1 MKLFV
6 VNITENGSK
15 CNDQTTIA
23 QLHKFNTFG
32 WNYNRILRGKKKI
45 RQPHESQKKKKQKH
59 HVYVHVY
66 IPSCNM

>member
-32 WNYNRILRGKKKI
+32 WNYNRILRKKTTTI

-66 IPSCNM
+66 T

>member
-32 WNYNRILRGKKKI
+32 WNYNRILRGKKI

-66 IPSCNM
+66 T